1 MNFINLM
8 PAHLHNRGIE
18 WEVDSIT
25 GCWNCTSHAQYEDGY
40 VRTWV
45 NGRNSRLSREIIKAK
60 HPELLDVNGRLPSN
74 IFARHLCD
82 NPKCINPD
90 HIVPGSHQ
98 DNMNDMIA
106 HGRSSYGAINST
118 AVLDEIT
125 VRAIRE
131 NHINT
136 NSELAL
142 QYNVFG
148 STIRRVRDRTHW
160 VDVDNMLLGSLTI
173 ENNIPDQFFN
183 LNWKSEF

>member
-1 MNFINLM
+1 
-8 PAHLHNRGIE
+8 
-18 WEVDSIT
+18 
-25 GCWNCTSHAQYEDGY
+25 
-40 VRTWV
+40 
-45 NGRNSRLSREIIKAK
+45 
-60 HPELLDVNGRLPSN
+60 
-74 IFARHLCD
+74 
-82 NPKCINPD
+82 
-90 HIVPGSHQ
+90 
-98 DNMNDMIA
+98 MNDMIA